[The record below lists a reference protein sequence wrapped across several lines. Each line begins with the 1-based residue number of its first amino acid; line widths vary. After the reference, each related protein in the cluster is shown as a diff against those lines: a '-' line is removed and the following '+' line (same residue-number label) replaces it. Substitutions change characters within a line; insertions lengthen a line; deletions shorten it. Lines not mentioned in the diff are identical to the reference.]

1 MMQIRSLHEF
11 GAVVWGSMLTDQKSR
26 EIERAQ
32 KSALLSFLAPAICY
46 ENTLALEDLDVREAP
61 LKMSPGSKGHCPNSD
76 CTPPPLS
83 NGHSGALYFRTELS
97 NFVKSP
103 C

>member
-32 KSALLSFLAPAICY
+32 KSALLSFLAPAMCY
-46 ENTLALEDLDVREAP
+46 ENTLALEDLDVRRVKLSLSFAKKTAE
-61 LKMSPGSKGHCPNSD
+61 
-76 CTPPPLS
+76 TPPQQLVQKATGKRTNGKQEKS
-83 NGHSGALYFRTELS
+83 NPVS
-97 NFVKSP
+97 
-103 C
+103 